1 MAKVAIVILNYNGG
15 QLLHD
20 CVKSFLTLHYEAYR
34 LFVVDNASTDH
45 SIDGLE
51 DLGPQVEV
59 IRSEEN
65 LGYTG
70 GNNLGMQT
78 ALDQGYDY
86 VLLVNNDTIVHN
98 PDFITQMV
106 DFTASTDDAGIV
118 GPKVFF
124 RTTDVV
130 QNTICA
136 TPFFLRALASWPLQK
151 LRPKET
157 NRSGDQTKEV
167 DVLNGVCILL
177 KAEMLRKIGL
187 LDPLIFMY
195 REDTDIAIR
204 ARRLGW
210 KSYYVPYESIVHLQ
224 KSVGYEYNSMVNF
237 LLKRN
242 AVYVLKKHGY
252 WLNALGQAIS
262 SVILSS
268 ARAIRAS
275 LKNGDQSHWTF
286 VQLLYRAHLAV
297 FSDKLQ
303 SDAFGPPLASWKQ
316 MLNADQSR
324 N

>member
-1 MAKVAIVILNYNGG
+1 VAKVAIVILNYNGG